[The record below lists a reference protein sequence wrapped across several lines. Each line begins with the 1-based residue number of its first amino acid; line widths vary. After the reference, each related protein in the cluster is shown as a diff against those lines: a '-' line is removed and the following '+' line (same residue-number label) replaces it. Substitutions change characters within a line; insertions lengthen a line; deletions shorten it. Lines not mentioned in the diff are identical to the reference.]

1 MEGTPVSSI
10 PGEEVRRPNP
20 RQKKKSGA
28 DQVPTKSPVTDV
40 IRESVSEGGLTPPS
54 FGESEKMQFAMW
66 KIRMAYA
73 YLAFTSALCVAAV
86 LINPT
91 LDVRLVCLALWGA
104 SSGAMA
110 VLLRKEYRKKL

>member
-1 MEGTPVSSI
+1 MSNI
-10 PGEEVRRPNP
+10 PGDEVRRPNP

-28 DQVPTKSPVTDV
+28 NQDPTQSPVIEV
-40 IRESVSEGGLTPPS
+40 YRESVREGGLTSPS
-54 FGESEKMQFAMW
+54 FGKSEKMQFAMW

-104 SSGAMA
+104 SSGAVA
-110 VLLRKEYRKKL
+110 VLLRREYRKKL